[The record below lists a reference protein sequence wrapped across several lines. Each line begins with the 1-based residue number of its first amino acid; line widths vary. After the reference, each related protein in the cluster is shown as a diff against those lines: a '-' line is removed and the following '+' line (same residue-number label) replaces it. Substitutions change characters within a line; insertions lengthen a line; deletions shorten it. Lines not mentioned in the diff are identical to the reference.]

1 MDTIVM
7 MRLKVLMIAMTMTR
21 MIIMMMMTLIK
32 LQTMSRLVV
41 VDSDAGPQTLPVLL
55 LFLVLVL
62 S

>member
-1 MDTIVM
+1 M

-32 LQTMSRLVV
+32 LQTMSRLAV